1 MNTTSPTMNQVA
13 ALVGNWFLKTTSI
26 TTSAGKIY
34 TGLIV
39 YQSVDGLLLRD
50 ANQQTWRIEAS
61 DVESRFKQ
69 SLSLMPAGLLKD
81 RSTQD
86 MADLNSYLQGL

>member
-1 MNTTSPTMNQVA
+1 LQNGFRDTNRDVSPRYQTTT
-13 ALVGNWFLKTTSI
+13 I
-26 TTSAGKIY
+26 TTTAGKTY

-61 DVESRFKQ
+61 DIESRLKQ
-69 SLSLMPAGLLKD
+69 SSSLMPAGLLKD
-81 RSTQD
+81 RSAQD
-86 MADLNSYLQGL
+86 MADLNGYLQGL